1 MTTLGPLKRLSGCL
15 SGLAVLYPPLGLL
28 FLRIQV
34 GGGGCLGVL
43 RRLLFL
49 QGCVL
54 FLLADSFLKKMED
67 LRCAV

>member
-1 MTTLGPLKRLSGCL
+1 MTALGLLKRLFACL
-15 SGLAVLYPPLGLL
+15 AWLLYPPLGLL
-28 FLRIQV
+28 FLRIQG

-67 LRCAV
+67 LSCAV